1 MPSMLRFLPQR
12 LKLFAAAKL
21 STLRRVAVGR
31 KTRALLVEGDD
42 CLLLVGV
49 EDMQVGR
56 KLSSEGVYSS
66 GELKRLLTLL
76 NPQSDVLV
84 LGGHIGALAI
94 PLSKACRSLTVLE
107 PNPESFRL
115 LELNLILNH
124 CDNVRALNLA
134 ASDRE
139 EQLSFIAS
147 RANSGGSKRLPL
159 RPDYRY
165 SYDQP
170 DLISV
175 AAAPLD
181 AVFSDSS
188 FDVIVMDIEGS
199 EYFALQGMPRLLTRA
214 RTLAIEFVPHH
225 LENVAGISVSQFVDR
240 IEPFFDRLLVASKE
254 ISVPKE
260 QFRELL
266 GRMFDKGEIEEGLI
280 FSKLPQSAAEPSA
293 PTITS

>member
-1 MPSMLRFLPQR
+1 MLRFLPQR
-12 LKLFAAAKL
+12 LKLFAAARL
-21 STLRRVAVGR
+21 SALRRFAVGR
-31 KTRALLVEGDD
+31 ETRALLVESND

-107 PNPESFRL
+107 PNPENFRL
-115 LELNLILNH
+115 LELNLVLNH

-134 ASDRE
+134 ASDRQ
-139 EQLSFIAS
+139 EQLRFLAS

-170 DLISV
+170 DVISV

-181 AVFSDSS
+181 TVFPDSS

-199 EYFALQGMPRLLTRA
+199 EYFALQGMPRLLTSA
-214 RTLAIEFVPHH
+214 RILAIEFVPHH
-225 LENVAGISVSQFVDR
+225 LANVAGVEVSQFVDR
-240 IEPFFDRLLVASKE
+240 IEPFFDRLLVPSKE
-254 ISVPKE
+254 VSAPKE
-260 QFRELL
+260 QFCEVL
-266 GRMFDKGEIEEGLI
+266 GRMFDKGETEEGLI
-280 FSKLPQSAAEPSA
+280 FSKQPQSAAEPSA
-293 PTITS
+293 PALTS

>member
-1 MPSMLRFLPQR
+1 MPWMLRFLPQR
-12 LKLFAAAKL
+12 LKLFAAARL
-21 STLRRVAVGR
+21 SALRKFAVGR
-31 KTRALLVEGDD
+31 KTRALLVENND

-66 GELKRLLTLL
+66 RELKRLLTLL

-107 PNPESFRL
+107 PNPDSFRL
-115 LELNLILNH
+115 LELNLSLNH
-124 CDNVRALNLA
+124 CDNVRPLNLA

-139 EQLSFIAS
+139 EQLSFLAS

-170 DLISV
+170 DHLSCRS
-175 AAAPLD
+175 AAGHSL
-181 AVFSDSS
+181 
-188 FDVIVMDIEGS
+188 
-199 EYFALQGMPRLLTRA
+199 
-214 RTLAIEFVPHH
+214 
-225 LENVAGISVSQFVDR
+225 SQFVFRCDR
-240 IEPFFDRLLVASKE
+240 YRYRRVRVLCFAGHAST
-254 ISVPKE
+254 PG
-260 QFRELL
+260 
-266 GRMFDKGEIEEGLI
+266 GR
-280 FSKLPQSAAEPSA
+280 PSA
-293 PTITS
+293 GDRVRASPSCECGGDLSFAVC